1 MQRGRLQAT
10 LGYALPGERFR
21 WGKVAIVVIVVIQVM
36 VVLCGGSGAII
47 ATLMCASRSGC
58 SLDIKLLEIGG
69 KVPLVTSP
77 GASCHLT
84 TIAATVI
91 RGLAPVK
98 EATDRTVPVLVLVRV
113 DFSGSPCTIK
123 LYLPCR
129 SLYDTLKLEIL
140 KKKRKIVKM
149 HFQV

>member
-77 GASCHLT
+77 SASHHL
-84 TIAATVI
+84 A
-91 RGLAPVK
+91 RCL
-98 EATDRTVPVLVLVRV
+98 
-113 DFSGSPCTIK
+113 S
-123 LYLPCR
+123 
-129 SLYDTLKLEIL
+129 
-140 KKKRKIVKM
+140 
-149 HFQV
+149 